1 MSDSEFFSKS
11 DFTFTDNFT
20 DIRMVYSSD
29 TGHTEVFSARKALKR
44 FALKALKPGLRDDPF
59 YVGMLRKEFE
69 IGFRLEHPCII
80 RTYSFEEVAGLGPC
94 IVLEWIDGET
104 MASHVENQTLEEKSW
119 RKAVAELCD
128 ALEYL
133 EKHQIVHRDI
143 KPSNVMLTSDSCHL
157 KLIDFGFADS
167 PEYGTLKVNGGTLGY
182 TPPEQLSGSKISSTT
197 DIYAIGKILEFLPIP
212 KNRKY
217 RDLVS
222 RLTSENSAAR
232 PQKAGEIK
240 AEWNKIQGGRRLG
253 KSVIAATLAV
263 LAIVAVVL
271 VVPRQ
276 SEETTPVIQTN
287 KENAGI
293 KEQSIDSWTQENQ
306 AIDMAATAVT
316 PETAEPKKLISTP
329 PEETTTPS
337 PETIAPSVEKKD
349 KRIVHWM
356 VLLTEQMT
364 RGTSRKLRESGDP
377 LWELHARQEVE
388 EWVDSQTEY
397 DPELRKDCHEEI
409 TRVIEKVKNGE

>member
-11 DFTFTDNFT
+11 DFSFSDNFT
-20 DIRMVYSSD
+20 DIRMVYSSVK
-29 TGHTEVFSARKALKR
+29 GHTEVFSARKALKR
-44 FALKALKPGLRDDPF
+44 FALKALKHGRRDDPF

-69 IGFRLEHPCII
+69 LGFRLEHPSII

-104 MASHVENQTLEEKSW
+104 LESHIENQTLDEKSW

-143 KPSNVMLTSDSCHL
+143 KPSNVMLTSDGYHV

-182 TPPEQLSGSKISSTT
+182 TAPEQLSDSKISSTA
-197 DIYAIGKILEFLPIP
+197 DIYAMGKILEVLPIP

-232 PQKAGEIK
+232 PQRAGEIK
-240 AEWNKIQGGRRLG
+240 AEWNKIQGGRLIG
-253 KSVIAATLAV
+253 KPVIAATLAV
-263 LAIVAVVL
+263 FAIVAVVL
-271 VVPRQ
+271 VVTRQ
-276 SEETTPVIQTN
+276 SEETTPVQIN
-287 KENAGI
+287 KKNAEI
-293 KEQSIDSWTQENQ
+293 KEKSLDSTMQGNQ
-306 AIDMAATAVT
+306 AVERVATIVT
-316 PETAEPKKLISTP
+316 PETAEPKKHISTP
-329 PEETTTPS
+329 SEETKTHS

-356 VLLTEQMT
+356 VLLTAQMT
-364 RGTSRKLRESGDP
+364 RGTSGKLRESGDS
-377 LWELHARQEVE
+377 LWELHTRQEVE

-397 DPELRKDCHEEI
+397 DSELRKDCHEEI